1 MGKLFLSSISLF
13 GKLRKKFYILWNR
26 YYLKML
32 IGKDNLGCFAY
43 MHNKIYFRIA
53 TGCIVRV
60 GDYFTFT
67 SGDNFNPLCRN
78 IRGGIVAERVSSR
91 IIIGN
96 HVGISSACIWAKDE
110 IKIGNHV
117 NIGGNCILMDS
128 DAHNLDWRIRNSG
141 QVAANGNSLDNE
153 TCKCAPII
161 IGDHVLI
168 GANSIILKGVT
179 IGEHS
184 VIGAG
189 SVVTRDIPANC
200 IAGGNPCK
208 IIKYIN

>member
-1 MGKLFLSSISLF
+1 MQKIGRNCSIFNKLYYFLHPKGVIE
-13 GKLRKKFYILWNR
+13 I
-26 YYLKML
+26 
-32 IGKDNLGCFAY
+32 
-43 MHNKIYFRIA
+43 
-53 TGCIVRV
+53 
-60 GDYFTFT
+60 
-67 SGDNFNPLCRN
+67 GDNFTFSTGSNFNQLSRN
-78 IRGGIVAERVSSR
+78 IRGSIYVAENAVLK
-91 IIIGN
+91 IGDN
-96 HVGISSACIWAKDE
+96 VGISSSCIWVTNS
-110 IKIGNHV
+110 ITIGNHV

-161 IGDHVLI
+161 IRDHVLI

>member
-1 MGKLFLSSISLF
+1 
-13 GKLRKKFYILWNR
+13 
-26 YYLKML
+26 
-32 IGKDNLGCFAY
+32 
-43 MHNKIYFRIA
+43 
-53 TGCIVRV
+53 
-60 GDYFTFT
+60 
-67 SGDNFNPLCRN
+67 
-78 IRGGIVAERVSSR
+78 
-91 IIIGN
+91 
-96 HVGISSACIWAKDE
+96 
-110 IKIGNHV
+110 
-117 NIGGNCILMDS
+117 MDS

-161 IGDHVLI
+161 IRDHVLI

-208 IIKYIN
+208 IIKNIN

>member
-1 MGKLFLSSISLF
+1 
-13 GKLRKKFYILWNR
+13 
-26 YYLKML
+26 
-32 IGKDNLGCFAY
+32 
-43 MHNKIYFRIA
+43 
-53 TGCIVRV
+53 
-60 GDYFTFT
+60 
-67 SGDNFNPLCRN
+67 
-78 IRGGIVAERVSSR
+78 
-91 IIIGN
+91 
-96 HVGISSACIWAKDE
+96 
-110 IKIGNHV
+110 
-117 NIGGNCILMDS
+117 MDS

-161 IGDHVLI
+161 IGDQVLI